1 MHSDDFVIIYSGSI
15 VDINRIKSNLLESGI
30 SPIIKSEIESARLAG
45 FGAINGSNHHIYV
58 HKNQIE
64 NSNKII
70 KKLGI

>member
-1 MHSDDFVIIYSGSI
+1 MQSDDFIIIYSGSI
-15 VDINRIKSNLLESGI
+15 VDINRIKFTLLDSGI

-58 HKNQIE
+58 HKDQIE
-64 NSNKII
+64 NSNNIL